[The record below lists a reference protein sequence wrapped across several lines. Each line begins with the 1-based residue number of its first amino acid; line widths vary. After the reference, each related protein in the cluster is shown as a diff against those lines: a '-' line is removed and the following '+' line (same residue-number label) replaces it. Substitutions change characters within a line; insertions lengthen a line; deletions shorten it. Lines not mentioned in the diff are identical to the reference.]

1 VEKESIDMAMTRD
14 KRTELNWHGRQFQP
28 GTVLVV
34 DDHMPSR
41 QAMADILQQAGHRVE
56 TCSSAAEAINALNRC
71 DFDVLVTD
79 LNMPGMSG
87 LDLVR
92 HVEKQQLRT
101 RPIMVTAYA
110 TVSSA
115 VEAIRHGA
123 FDYIEKPF
131 DANQLERLVAEAVH
145 HSKLVL
151 ANRMTKSEVPTI
163 QTVTLVGSSR
173 TMTELRQRIAQVAT
187 TSETVLIY
195 GESGTGKELVARAI
209 HSQSDRASGPF
220 VSVNCP
226 ALSAHLM
233 ESELFG
239 HEKGAFTGADSDRI
253 GRFEMADHGSLLLD
267 EITEIEPPLQ
277 AKLLRVLQEK
287 AFERVG
293 ASRTLQV
300 DVRVLATTN
309 RDLEKEIAEG
319 RFRQDLYYRLAVL
332 PIWVP
337 PLRDRKEDIP
347 ELIAHFQR
355 QCEQRLAR
363 PVPELDHSA
372 LSLLMEH
379 DWPGNVRE
387 LENLITRICVLT
399 TETRVNA
406 DQIRKWLPASISRPK
421 FENIPVGIS
430 IQEMERYL
438 IEATLERFGGHR
450 EKTAKALGIGVRTL
464 TEKLRQY
471 GYAPREKRFS
481 RAG

>member
-1 VEKESIDMAMTRD
+1 
-14 KRTELNWHGRQFQP
+14 
-28 GTVLVV
+28 
-34 DDHMPSR
+34 
-41 QAMADILQQAGHRVE
+41 
-56 TCSSAAEAINALNRC
+56 
-71 DFDVLVTD
+71 
-79 LNMPGMSG
+79 
-87 LDLVR
+87 
-92 HVEKQQLRT
+92 
-101 RPIMVTAYA
+101 
-110 TVSSA
+110 
-115 VEAIRHGA
+115 
-123 FDYIEKPF
+123 
-131 DANQLERLVAEAVH
+131 
-145 HSKLVL
+145 
-151 ANRMTKSEVPTI
+151 
-163 QTVTLVGSSR
+163 
-173 TMTELRQRIAQVAT
+173 MTELRQRIAQVAG

-209 HSQSDRASGPF
+209 HVQSSRAAGPF

-239 HEKGAFTGADSDRI
+239 HEKGAFTGADCDRV
-253 GRFEMADHGSLLLD
+253 GRFEMANGGSLLLD
-267 EITEIEPPLQ
+267 EVTEIEPPLQ

-293 ASRTLQV
+293 SSRTLHV

-337 PLRDRKEDIP
+337 PLRQRKEDIP
-347 ELIAHFQR
+347 ELITHFQQ
-355 QCEQRLAR
+355 QCAQRLAR
-363 PVPELDHSA
+363 PVPELDDSA
-372 LSLLMEH
+372 LALLMEY

-399 TETRVNA
+399 TETTVRA
-406 DQIRKWLPASISRPK
+406 DQLRKWLPNVTARPK
-421 FENIPVGIS
+421 FENIPVGMS

>member
-1 VEKESIDMAMTRD
+1 MTPTRLEKMQADGKSRD
-14 KRTELNWHGRQFQP
+14 LRPGRI
-28 GTVLVV
+28 LVV
-34 DDHMPSR
+34 DDHAPSR
-41 QAMADILQQAGHRVE
+41 EAIADILQQAGYTVA
-56 TCSSAAEAINALNRC
+56 TCSSAPEAINCLNRQSY
-71 DFDVLVTD
+71 DVVVTD

-92 HVEKQQLRT
+92 HLERVQSRT
-101 RPIMVTAYA
+101 RAIMVTAYA
-110 TVSSA
+110 TVASA
-115 VEAIRHGA
+115 VEAMRHGA

-131 DANQLERLVAEAVH
+131 DADQLERLVSEALR
-145 HSKLVL
+145 HSRLL
-151 ANRMTKSEVPTI
+151 TDASPPQLGEPTI
-163 QTVTLVGSSR
+163 ATPFLVGDSPL
-173 TMTELRQRIAQVAT
+173 MQELKQRIRQVAAT
-187 TSETVLIY
+187 CETVLIC
-195 GESGTGKELVARAI
+195 GESGTGKELVARLI
-209 HSQSDRASGPF
+209 HVQSPRATGPF

-239 HEKGAFTGADSDRI
+239 HEKGAFTGAESERA
-253 GRFEMADHGSLLLD
+253 GRFELAHQGTLLLD
-267 EITEIEPPLQ
+267 EVTEIELPLQ

-293 ASRTLQV
+293 SSRTFQV
-300 DVRVLATTN
+300 DVRVVATTN
-309 RDLEKEIAEG
+309 RDLEKEVAEG

-337 PLRDRKEDIP
+337 PLRERKQDIP
-347 ELIAHFQR
+347 ELIRHFQTR
-355 QCEQRLAR
+355 CTQRLEKI
-363 PVPELDHSA
+363 VPELDHSA
-372 LSLLMEH
+372 LSLLMEY

-399 TETRVNA
+399 TEDKVTA
-406 DQIRKWLPASISRPK
+406 DQLRKWLPRSGPNLKPSV
-421 FENIPVGIS
+421 PVGMS

-471 GYAPREKRFS
+471 GYPPRAKRAS
-481 RAG
+481 GVTPDATGE

>member
-1 VEKESIDMAMTRD
+1 MMRD
-14 KRTELNWHGRQFQP
+14 RRTEINWRNCEIQP

-34 DDHMPSR
+34 DDHTPSR
-41 QAMADILQQAGHRVE
+41 QAIADILRQAGHRVE
-56 TCSSAAEAINALNRC
+56 TCSSAAEAMNAFNRN
-71 DFDVLVTD
+71 DFDVVVTD

-92 HVEKQQLRT
+92 YIEKQQLRA

-110 TVSSA
+110 TVASA

-131 DANQLERLVAEAVH
+131 DADQLERLVAEAVH
-145 HSKLVL
+145 HSRLLFASQATTSNTPAPK
-151 ANRMTKSEVPTI
+151 
-163 QTVTLVGSSR
+163 TVNLVGNSR
-173 TMTELRQRIAQVAT
+173 VMKELRQRIAQVAV
-187 TSETVLIY
+187 TSETVLIF

-209 HSQSDRASGPF
+209 HSQSNRADKPF

-239 HEKGAFTGADSDRI
+239 HEKGAFTGADSDRM

-287 AFERVG
+287 SFERVG
-293 ASRTLQV
+293 SSRTLHV

-337 PLRDRKEDIP
+337 PLRERKEDIP
-347 ELIAHFQR
+347 DLITHFQQ
-355 QCEQRLAR
+355 QCAQRLSR
-363 PVPELDHSA
+363 PVPELDDSA
-372 LSLLMEH
+372 LSLLTEH

-399 TETRVNA
+399 TDAKISA
-406 DQIRKWLPASISRPK
+406 DQIRKWLPNTVSRPK
-421 FENIPVGIS
+421 FENIPVGMS